1 MGKGEQK
8 MDITSL
14 IIFLAIGAVAGWIAG
29 IIMAGGGFGIII
41 NIIVGVVGAVIG
53 GYLFGLV
60 GISTGGLAGSLIT
73 AVAGAVALLF
83 VIKLIKK

>member
-1 MGKGEQK
+1 
-8 MDITSL
+8 MDMSSL
-14 IIFLAIGAVAGWIAG
+14 IVFLAIGAVAGWIAG

-53 GYLFGLV
+53 GYLFGLI
-60 GISTGGLAGSLIT
+60 GISTGGLIGSLIT